1 MTIPDAAVDGT
12 RFIGHR
18 VLRPRQQVED
28 HIRNAILSGSLKSGE
43 RLPSEAELARQ
54 FDVSRTTVREALRS
68 LSTEN
73 LIRKIPGA
81 GGGSF
86 VRSVDHS
93 SLTEAL
99 GESMSNLL
107 ALGNIDFE
115 EVALVRQHLEVPA
128 VRLAATHRSPDDLA
142 HLQDIVARQ
151 KVISVEDPTVPELD
165 KDFHGTI
172 ANASG
177 NRVLASLIVAVHRE
191 TEPVHYLDLSPE
203 VGRNTV
209 KQHQKI
215 VRAIAAQDPEAAELA
230 MIEHLTYLRKH
241 FVAYRK
247 K

>member
-1 MTIPDAAVDGT
+1 MSITHSAVDGA
-12 RFIGHR
+12 RFTGHR

-28 HIRNAILSGSLKSGE
+28 HIRGAILSGSLKSGE

-93 SLTEAL
+93 SLTDAL

-128 VRLAATHRSPDDLA
+128 VRLAAEHRSPEDLA

-151 KVISVEDPTVPELD
+151 KVISIEDPTVPELD

-215 VRAIAAQDPEAAELA
+215 VRAIAAQDADAAELA